1 VIQNE
6 MAAIIL
12 QKNRNEMILGD
23 LLCQIEFLHQFI
35 GSFSRASFI
44 FPSYSIIF
52 FSEFGRDL
60 RQFVLPLI
68 WNII

>member
-1 VIQNE
+1 

-12 QKNRNEMILGD
+12 QKNRNEIILGD

-35 GSFSRASFI
+35 GSFSL